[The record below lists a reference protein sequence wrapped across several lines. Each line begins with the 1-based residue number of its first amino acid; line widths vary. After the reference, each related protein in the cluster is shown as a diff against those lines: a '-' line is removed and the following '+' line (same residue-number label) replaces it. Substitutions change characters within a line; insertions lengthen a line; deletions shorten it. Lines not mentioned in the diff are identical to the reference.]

1 MTAYFD
7 LTELLANAFSNA
19 DDWQRVPS
27 NAGMATGSIVLQ
39 GSAIAAW
46 ANILKAA
53 LDQNRLE
60 GLRERIAI
68 ERPEILPVFDRFAEE
83 ASKGPLDA
91 LDLPSLTNI
100 QLRTEDLDSK
110 KLLAAL
116 DFGVALPPTVW
127 TIALSNGLPS
137 RSIVDSALSHVNVGP
152 AVARRDRFLLESSR
166 ALAPLKQR
174 KDEVTKK
181 LTTLQNQVSSVERTT
196 RPYEPHPPSELT
208 SMSHDQRSY
217 WSDRYSKEMDQYRKD
232 VSSYATSQGTLP
244 KLRQACDA
252 VLGELRQVEAAIGAR
267 EAQTNADV
275 LPFSDDIERAR
286 DADMLLL
293 LDGLTNS
300 GLRAFDEG
308 DPFKGFS
315 VLLATGCVLEALLK
329 IFVQPAAATEAGR
342 RFGVAT
348 DTVSDAVRRDI
359 AAIAR
364 RCLSGP
370 TLVQIAMRR
379 NNEAAAALLARLDG
393 VPIAR
398 LEAGL
403 DRAIGLLSQP
413 LPKMPSL
420 GEIEKP
426 KELESLRQ
434 DLTSM
439 RASME
444 RHASEVRDE
453 LDAEAPTFAATSSAQ
468 EDANSTLAAIA
479 ATASDSKGLLEE
491 TSRFCSLLGKAGAG
505 SSLPK
510 YARTL
515 CLAIRQEFLRRSGLT
530 WSALLTKAQSTELG
544 SVDARSAVAK
554 HILTRYRDG
563 RSQLEARIGDD
574 AARLTEIA
582 KLLAGIDERY
592 RTTGEKYRQRIAACV
607 SFSYV
612 PGIALLSALW
622 MAATA
627 SNLVALLDSDQA
639 PYAQLRNYAL
649 GQLPWAIV
657 GNLTSL
663 VIAGGLWAAQYA
675 GMLSDDYTPL
685 LSGLTMASVAALS
698 ISIRNMR
705 LVSGHQPKLQ
715 PGVPDSVPPPLPR
728 NNRDEGTTGAG
739 QDRTR
744 SS

>member
-196 RPYEPHPPSELT
+196 RPYEPHPPSQLT
-208 SMSHDQRSY
+208 SMSDDQRSY

-267 EAQTNADV
+267 EAQTNAGV

-453 LDAEAPTFAATSSAQ
+453 LDRGGSDIRRHVIGPRRRQQHTCCHRSDRVRQQGAP
-468 EDANSTLAAIA
+468 
-479 ATASDSKGLLEE
+479 G
-491 TSRFCSLLGKAGAG
+491 
-505 SSLPK
+505 
-510 YARTL
+510 
-515 CLAIRQEFLRRSGLT
+515 
-530 WSALLTKAQSTELG
+530 
-544 SVDARSAVAK
+544 
-554 HILTRYRDG
+554 
-563 RSQLEARIGDD
+563 GD
-574 AARLTEIA
+574 
-582 KLLAGIDERY
+582 
-592 RTTGEKYRQRIAACV
+592 
-607 SFSYV
+607 
-612 PGIALLSALW
+612 
-622 MAATA
+622 
-627 SNLVALLDSDQA
+627 VALLLAFGQSRCRQ
-639 PYAQLRNYAL
+639 QLAEIRAHSLPRYSTRVSPAL
-649 GQLPWAIV
+649 GTDLEHPPDQGAIDGARV
-657 GNLTSL
+657 RGRPIGRGEAYPDPLSR
-663 VIAGGLWAAQYA
+663 WPFAA
-675 GMLSDDYTPL
+675 
-685 LSGLTMASVAALS
+685 
-698 ISIRNMR
+698 R
-705 LVSGHQPKLQ
+705 
-715 PGVPDSVPPPLPR
+715 
-728 NNRDEGTTGAG
+728 G
-739 QDRTR
+739 QNWR
-744 SS
+744 